1 MTSIHSDNEMG
12 ITALAMD
19 FAGMGIQLI
28 QTGAGMHVPIIERRI
43 RTIKEGTRGILG
55 GVPYTPPLAI
65 FLHLPIW
72 VTIKMSA
79 FHSSALPDDATP
91 FSILHSRPFNIT
103 VDAKYQWGS
112 LHYVSGRETDNT
124 MTPRATACIAIG
136 QVHNGTGTGLF
147 YSLSTGHILK
157 ANHSIPM
164 PFSSDVIAFL
174 NSLSAKDQRVTSKD
188 PYFQFHGAELH
199 ANQLDN
205 TTTGAQHQ
213 TSTHRDQGLGVQDET
228 EAYLHMPTDTDTDTI
243 DGDTTANKEITA
255 AYEQVLMPPPLSPP
269 TAEAPLEGETYQD
282 LPICGD
288 DEEPGSE
295 LHLEETYPPPQG
307 DATQEI
313 TPRPRRPP
321 KTQSLP
327 SPISSEDLPSNP
339 ETPEDPP
346 THLLSPQ

>member
-295 LHLEETYPPPQG
+295 LHLEET
-307 DATQEI
+307 
-313 TPRPRRPP
+313 
-321 KTQSLP
+321 
-327 SPISSEDLPSNP
+327 
-339 ETPEDPP
+339 
-346 THLLSPQ
+346 